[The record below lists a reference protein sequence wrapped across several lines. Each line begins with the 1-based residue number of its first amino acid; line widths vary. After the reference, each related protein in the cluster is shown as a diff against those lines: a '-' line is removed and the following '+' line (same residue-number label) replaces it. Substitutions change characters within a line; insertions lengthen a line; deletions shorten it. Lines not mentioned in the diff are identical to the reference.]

1 MDDYQWDGELM
12 IFFWVWKDCQPRKHM
27 LFKQLF
33 FIMKKND
40 KIFKDS
46 ILASLWC
53 SGLISISCGLLVCV

>member
-40 KIFKDS
+40 KIFKDC